1 MRRAWNIFAISLF
14 IFSICFYVEADK
26 YVGDIQGTITKK
38 YVKTRV
44 VGGDSKVYYYFTL
57 KPTDTKMNSFDID
70 VPCDN
75 FKQFKVGS
83 KVVFHDMNLTK
94 HLKKP
99 KFIQTAEYN
108 IIMFLVFALVGTL
121 TLFGANSK
129 E

>member
-1 MRRAWNIFAISLF
+1 MRKAWNIFTISLF
-14 IFSICFYVEADK
+14 IFSVCFYVKADK
-26 YVGDIQGTITKK
+26 YIGDIQGTITKK

-70 VPCDN
+70 VPHDN

-83 KVVFHDMNLTK
+83 KVVFHDMDLTE
-94 HLKKP
+94 HLKER
-99 KFIQTAEYN
+99 KFTQTAEYN
-108 IIMFLVFALVGTL
+108 IIMSLVFALVGTL
-121 TLFGANSK
+121 SIFVTNSK